1 MKKYNFNFERI
12 FFIAVI
18 VILAMMLFKACNKK
32 AASGTTVTEYKDRL
46 HTDTVVLQASKDS
59 AVQAAIY
66 WEQKAKQGDRLFA
79 ELSDNFNALAAENHE
94 IINQVVP
101 DTCKQYQDAVIAANK
116 KIAIISKQKDE
127 ACGRSIQAQ
136 RNIVAAKDK
145 IIAVNGQ
152 IHARTLKTVDTLSK
166 ALAKAQPKGYAFAGL
181 TGLSNYNNFDNAAI
195 GVQLGWTGKNKTTYS
210 AGVFN
215 TKQVIFTVTKKIF

>member
-1 MKKYNFNFERI
+1 MKKIVTFERLFWI
-12 FFIAVI
+12 GVVIAL
-18 VILAMMLFKACNKK
+18 VILLPKACNKK
-32 AASGTTVTEYKDRL
+32 PATTTVTEYKDRL

-59 AVQAAIY
+59 AVQAAKY
-66 WEQKAKQGDRLFA
+66 WEQKAKQGDKLFA

-116 KIAIISKQKDE
+116 KIALISKQKDE
-127 ACGRSIQAQ
+127 ACNRSINAQ
-136 RNIVAAKDK
+136 KQIVAAKDK
-145 IIAVNGQ
+145 VIAANNA
-152 IHARTLKTVDTLSK
+152 IHSRTLATLDS
-166 ALAKAQPKGYAFAGL
+166 LATELKKAQPKGFMSVGL
-181 TGLSNYNNFDNAAI
+181 TGISNYNNLDNAAI

>member
-1 MKKYNFNFERI
+1 MKKITFERI
-12 FFIAVI
+12 FLIAVI
-18 VILAMMLFKACNKK
+18 IVLAIFLFKTCNKK
-32 AASGTTVTEYKDRL
+32 PVSGTTVIEYKDRL
-46 HTDTVVLQASKDS
+46 HRDTFIVSASKDS

-66 WEQKAKQGDRLFA
+66 WEQKAKQGDKLFA

-101 DTCKQYQDAVIAANK
+101 DTCKKYQDAVIAANK
-116 KIAIISKQKDE
+116 KIAIVSKQKDE
-127 ACGRSIQAQ
+127 ACNRSINAQ
-136 RNIVAAKDK
+136 KQIVAAKDK
-145 IIAVNGQ
+145 VIAANNA
-152 IHARTLKTVDTLSK
+152 IHNRTLATLDTLGTELK
-166 ALAKAQPKGYAFAGL
+166 KAQPKGFMFVGL
-181 TGLSNYNNFDNAAI
+181 TGISNYSNFDNAAV